1 MLTAYI
7 AVYLQGQALAYNC
20 MGVDCFYSACPP
32 GANPEA
38 VVLTDAA
45 RRALARATAYH
56 QRHLE
61 LADDSGRCI
70 AHSNL
75 GLCASLLGKDVNTSN
90 SSSTSS
96 STSSSSALSTAAAH
110 HQEALRA
117 ALRLR
122 SAAGQSVAVGNLGLL
137 ALRGGDAQT
146 AQACLQQHL
155 QLAQG
160 LGDREAEVGALQ
172 WLGGLAGGQGDHSK
186 AVECYEAAAALCKAR
201 GAVSTLKRL
210 HCCIGVARGEMTM
223 QGMFE
228 GLLQMSTGVSTD
240 VAIAV

>member
-1 MLTAYI
+1 
-7 AVYLQGQALAYNC
+7 

-38 VVLTDAA
+38 VVLTEAT

-75 GLCASLLGKDVNTSN
+75 GLCASLLGKDTNSSSSSSSN
-90 SSSTSS
+90 SSSSNI
-96 STSSSSALSTAAAH
+96 SSAMSTAAAH

-172 WLGGLAGGQGDHSK
+172 WLGGLAGGQGDHAK
-186 AVECYEAAAALCKAR
+186 AVEHYEAAAALCKAR

-210 HCCIGVARGEMTM
+210 HCCIGVARGEMSM

-228 GLLQMSTGVSTD
+228 GLLQGSSAGGGD
-240 VAIAV
+240 AAQPHIAITA